1 MNFKSRIRKLEDEL
15 SKDWCTGIPESRLYE
30 ESFKY
35 KGKPFNSMEELFEGL
50 NVTND
55 FAPYHTCKNY
65 IKLFEK
71 GLLSYDSPEM
81 KRVKDETLKRMRE
94 KM

>member
-1 MNFKSRIRKLEDEL
+1 MNFKSRIRKLEYEL
-15 SKDWCTGIPESRLYE
+15 SKDWYTGIPESRLYE

-35 KGKPFNSMEELFEGL
+35 KGNPFNSMEELFEGL

-55 FAPYHTCKNY
+55 FSPYYTANDY

-71 GLLSYDSPEM
+71 GLLSYESEEM
-81 KRVKDETLKRMRE
+81 QSVKKEIAKQMTENM
-94 KM
+94 